1 MVLKLDTHEIASEP
15 KQIRFGRLRR
25 LGQCSDVRA
34 QLHKRDLEISRVRA
48 DDRKCV
54 EPESIAGFDVTEA
67 TQAFEDGVFQFIRGV
82 GDCLV
87 WVVEEQD
94 VLSERLVDVAKVD
107 DEPSDRVRATGRH
120 SGDLR
125 EQRLL

>member
-1 MVLKLDTHEIASEP
+1 MVLKLDTHDIASEP

-25 LGQCSDVRA
+25 LGQCSDVRD

-48 DDRKCV
+48 DDRKSF
-54 EPESIAGFDVTEA
+54 EPESVAGIDVTEA
-67 TQAFEDGVFQFIRGV
+67 TQAFEDGVFEFIRRV

-94 VLSERLVDVAKVD
+94 VLSERLVDITEVD
-107 DEPSDRVRATGRH
+107 DEPSDRGRAAGSH

-125 EQRLL
+125 QQ